1 MHFQHNQCVSGWI
14 QLLMTWFQPLGVV
27 VFSGSRSS
35 DAHCLKMKDAAP
47 GKPWR
52 QKVRDKPLRK
62 KNIFSTVGWSITTL
76 HYSSVNLAVRQQSTD
91 KRERYEDEGRERESA
106 RESERKWWAR
116 QMQTICRACAGL
128 IEKQRSEKWRAT
140 AEEEMCRGGEE
151 KTTQGELMRIWCQE
165 TKTKRS

>member
-1 MHFQHNQCVSGWI
+1 MHFQHNQYSVSLIVSGWI
-14 QLLMTWFQPLGVV
+14 QLLMTWFQSLGMV

-35 DAHCLKMKDAAP
+35 DAHSLNKKDAAP
-47 GKPWR
+47 GTPWR

-116 QMQTICRACAGL
+116 QMQTIRRACAGL
-128 IEKQRSEKWRAT
+128 IEKRRSEKWRAT
-140 AEEEMCRGGEE
+140 AEEMCRGGEE
-151 KTTQGELMRIWCQE
+151 KTT
-165 TKTKRS
+165 